1 MQLQQLQLVHADD
14 ERRTGRD
21 RRAQSAEI
29 EEEIDECIEVHTGVD
44 ENEGEA
50 SPPREV
56 EEESRLRRHDDRAR
70 TVAGG
75 REAVRAVRRLV
86 MEGALSSDF
95 LDARSAVRHVGVG
108 FIDTRT
114 LRLLSS
120 SATFPVPYVTNF
132 AGRLPIHESVES
144 HQ

>member
-1 MQLQQLQLVHADD
+1 MFRLVQGRQV
-14 ERRTGRD
+14 EITG
-21 RRAQSAEI
+21 AQRPMAA
-29 EEEIDECIEVHTGVD
+29 
-44 ENEGEA
+44 GEA
-50 SPPREV
+50 YH
-56 EEESRLRRHDDRAR
+56 LFRHDDRAR